1 MNNIEII
8 ITDAARDLESAKN
21 FAQIVIIGT
30 AFMLT
35 MSILVVILVMFQQK
49 QVIQHKLAIR
59 DKDLQ
64 LQKERL
70 VAIMQGQ
77 EQERKRIAE
86 DLHDEV
92 GAHLSVLKLNLN
104 QLQPLLKTGN
114 AEQDQLKETKEFTDT
129 IIQHLRFISQSL
141 HPQALENL
149 GLSKALD
156 SFCNLMNKNRQ
167 VQISYKDDGNQ
178 YPVHIE
184 KALNI
189 YRIVQE
195 LINNIFKHAQATQ
208 IEIFYSATPQ
218 LLRIQVTDNGNGLLL
233 HSLSSSQKKTGSLG
247 LKNIES
253 RLNIIGGSINYLP
266 GTTSGTIAE
275 IKVENYQ
282 SPGE

>member
-1 MNNIEII
+1 MRFS
-8 ITDAARDLESAKN
+8 DML
-21 FAQIVIIGT
+21 IIGT
-30 AFMLT
+30 AVMLLL
-35 MSILVVILVMFQQK
+35 SILVIVLVILQQK

-70 VAIMQGQ
+70 MAILQGQ

-92 GAHLSVLKLNLN
+92 GAQLSVLKLNLN

-114 AEQDQLKETKEFTDT
+114 REIEQLKETKDFTDT

-149 GLSKALD
+149 GLCKALD
-156 SFCNLMNKNRQ
+156 SFCNLMNKNKQ
-167 VQISYKDDGNQ
+167 VKISFKDESGPQD
-178 YPVHIE
+178 VDLE

-189 YRIVQE
+189 YRVVQE
-195 LINNIFKHAQATQ
+195 LINNILKHAQATE
-208 IEIFYSATPQ
+208 IEITYRSTAN
-218 LLRIQVTDNGNGLLL
+218 LLVINVVDNGNGLLL
-233 HSLSSSQKKTGSLG
+233 HSLDDSRQKTGSLG

-253 RLNIIGGSINYLP
+253 RLNVIGGTIAYLP
-266 GTTSGTIAE
+266 GTNSGTNAE
-275 IKVENYQ
+275 IRVENYQ
-282 SPGE
+282 SAEE